1 MNDRDYIIKEV
12 DILYKYII
20 DDNEKFD
27 NKKQIYARIYNSI
40 NGSITCQIGGMG
52 QLEIDT
58 SEVKAIIKDIIDK
71 SVKLP
76 LYIK

>member
-1 MNDRDYIIKEV
+1 MNDKDYIRKEAE
-12 DILYKYII
+12 ILYKYII

-40 NGSITCQIGGMG
+40 KGSVTCQIGGME

-58 SEVKAIIKDIIDK
+58 SEVKGIIKDIVDK
-71 SVKLP
+71 SEILP
-76 LYIK
+76 INKK

>member
-58 SEVKAIIKDIIDK
+58 SEVKAIIKDIVDK